1 MLSKWLLWYR
11 KQKLKSFLKENKDMV
26 CVSPPTSGG
35 HETVFTESANF
46 QFAVPHKG
54 LAVMIGSGCRIGCS
68 FIFESDQGYISIGDR
83 TFINTGT
90 KLISRTGIEI
100 GNDVT
105 IAWGCY
111 IYDHDSH
118 SIDWR
123 DRIQEKYEYGN
134 ESDIQTLLLK
144 KSWNNIH
151 SKPIH
156 IGDKAWLGFN
166 VIVLKGVSI
175 GDGAIIGA
183 GSVVTRDVPA
193 YCIAAGNPAVVVKRL
208 NMEEEVNE
216 DRPIDFS

>member
-83 TFINTGT
+83 T
-90 KLISRTGIEI
+90 
-100 GNDVT
+100 
-105 IAWGCY
+105 
-111 IYDHDSH
+111 SH

-208 NMEEEVNE
+208 NMEEEVDE